1 MSIFRV
7 ENFRQLAALN
17 ESLLATLERWPDG
30 LTIQEVTRTLLLY
43 VAVSAS
49 VCIISTAV
57 CVIICIF
64 TIVFM

>member
-1 MSIFRV
+1 MSIFWV
-7 ENFRQLAALN
+7 ENFKQLA
-17 ESLLATLERWPDG
+17 ESPLATLKRWPDG

-57 CVIICIF
+57 CDNLYF
-64 TIVFM
+64 H